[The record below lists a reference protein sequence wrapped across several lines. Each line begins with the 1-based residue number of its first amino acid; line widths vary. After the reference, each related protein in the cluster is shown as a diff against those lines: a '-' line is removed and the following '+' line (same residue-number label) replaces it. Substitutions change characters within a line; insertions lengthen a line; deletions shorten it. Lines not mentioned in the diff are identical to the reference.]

1 MFTIL
6 RPQRGSLGLC
16 LVAILPARDVCVR
29 AVNETIKLFVRPEI
43 LKGSCVLFA
52 GLVSQSPL
60 QSRSCPTC
68 RYPMPGDQ
76 TTCFPRNF
84 ALEDAIAHLNE
95 QVRPLSLFFQVLHAC
110 SPSLIVHYQY
120 GITGFKQDLV
130 C

>member
-1 MFTIL
+1 
-6 RPQRGSLGLC
+6 
-16 LVAILPARDVCVR
+16 
-29 AVNETIKLFVRPEI
+29 
-43 LKGSCVLFA
+43 
-52 GLVSQSPL
+52 
-60 QSRSCPTC
+60 
-68 RYPMPGDQ
+68 MPGDQ